1 MPPAHAEKDIGALV
15 KQIDER
21 LKMCSDA
28 DLKQHNL
35 TMIQSAVALY
45 LCGKENCRAT
55 QKEIERYL
63 GVSHPAVV
71 GIISRMEQNGH
82 VTTWMDPADRRNKLV
97 QLTPRSRELGDTME
111 MLRQNWESTML
122 RGFTPGEAE
131 ELKRLLAKVSD
142 NLA

>member
-21 LKMCSDA
+21 LKMRSDA

-55 QKEIERYL
+55 QKEI
-63 GVSHPAVV
+63 
-71 GIISRMEQNGH
+71 
-82 VTTWMDPADRRNKLV
+82 
-97 QLTPRSRELGDTME
+97 
-111 MLRQNWESTML
+111 
-122 RGFTPGEAE
+122 
-131 ELKRLLAKVSD
+131 
-142 NLA
+142 